1 MNNKKENND
10 FDDVSE
16 TNSQEDHE
24 YDFVVS
30 LETHESQGAW
40 FTLQLPST

>member
-16 TNSQEDHE
+16 TNSQEDHGD
-24 YDFVVS
+24 DFVVY
-30 LETHESQGAW
+30 LETHESQVAW
-40 FTLQLPST
+40 FTLELPST